1 MDKTVSAK
9 ELIDVVPEDFSVI
22 DADDAVARLVE
33 NWVDD
38 GGEVGGFMTESCGPW
53 G

>member
-1 MDKTVSAK
+1 MNKTVNAK
-9 ELIDVVPEDFSVI
+9 ELIDLIVSNNFE
-22 DADDAVARLVE
+22 ADDAVARLVE

-38 GGEVGGFMTESCGPW
+38 GGAVDGFMTESFGPW